1 MATRIQNSTMQL
13 KAMSSQNLFAVAQ
26 VDPKEIEIE
35 IFRTTTFSVVVVVES
50 IFGTQDRTIGSI
62 GGS

>member
-1 MATRIQNSTMQL
+1 MQL

-35 IFRTTTFSVVVVVES
+35 IFRTTTFSVVVIVES